1 MTQTAIV
8 GWGHLPFGRI
18 QEDVEQMLVGAAG
31 AALDD
36 AGLGPEDVDAI
47 FLGWFNAGM
56 AEQDFGLTGESG
68 NKFINFA
75 DYNAHSIGII
85 LLWIA
90 AFLTLY
96 TGYDYVKKGI
106 DHAIE

>member
-18 QEDVEQMLVGAAG
+18 QEDVEQMIVGAAG

-47 FLGWFNAGM
+47 FLLSLIHIS
-56 AEQDFGLTGESG
+56 EPTRP
-68 NKFINFA
+68 
-75 DYNAHSIGII
+75 Y
-85 LLWIA
+85 
-90 AFLTLY
+90 
-96 TGYDYVKKGI
+96 
-106 DHAIE
+106 